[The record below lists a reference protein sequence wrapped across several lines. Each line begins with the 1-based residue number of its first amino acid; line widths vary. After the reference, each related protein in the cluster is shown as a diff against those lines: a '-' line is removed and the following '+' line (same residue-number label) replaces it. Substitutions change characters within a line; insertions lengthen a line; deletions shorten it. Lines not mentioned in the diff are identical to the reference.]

1 MSDAIRVA
9 LESAIRT
16 YESMSPGVIT
26 VEHKQAIEALQAL
39 QSGEPDTKTHIN
51 LCHSGEPVVDV
62 IGMDEE
68 DAMFT
73 QIEAKARATYR
84 RHTSWAKGQNISRG
98 DGYESHLVWAALEW
112 AEANTTPQP
121 VVPEGFT
128 KWLSAFVEVS
138 NLSGIEDHEIAWTWP
153 SPPNAPEFFANYPAL
168 TTGDLREL
176 HALHLAVPPKVSRN
190 DLIELLIATR
200 NQSEGVTADLIIK
213 LLSAGKETV

>member
-1 MSDAIRVA
+1 MPFDYKTA
-9 LESAIRT
+9 SAIARYETIRT
-16 YESMSPGVIT
+16 ETLRDFSYAARQTWDE
-26 VEHKQAIEALQAL
+26 LQLSKRENSSL
-39 QSGEPDTKTHIN
+39 QREIKNLLGEI
-51 LCHSGEPVVDV
+51 DV
-62 IGMDEE
+62 L
-68 DAMFT
+68 
-73 QIEAKARATYR
+73 K
-84 RHTSWAKGQNISRG
+84 SS
-98 DGYESHLVWAALEW
+98 LLE
-112 AEANTTPQP
+112 AEAAPQP

-213 LLSAGKETV
+213 LLKAGGESDRG

>member
-1 MSDAIRVA
+1 VIDAISNA
-9 LESAIRT
+9 IDAIDNAAAFIKTFGHYPLTTESLRQA
-16 YESMSPGVIT
+16 
-26 VEHKQAIEALQAL
+26 VEGL
-39 QSGEPDTKTHIN
+39 QSLQNRGEADHDALN
-51 LCHSGEPVVDV
+51 DLWACAESGYSLDDLKAK
-62 IGMDEE
+62 IKMYL
-68 DAMFT
+68 DAST
-73 QIEAKARATYR
+73 
-84 RHTSWAKGQNISRG
+84 
-98 DGYESHLVWAALEW
+98 
-112 AEANTTPQP
+112 QP

-176 HALHLAVPPKVSRN
+176 HALHLAVPPKFGRN

-213 LLSAGKETV
+213 LLSAGKGGE